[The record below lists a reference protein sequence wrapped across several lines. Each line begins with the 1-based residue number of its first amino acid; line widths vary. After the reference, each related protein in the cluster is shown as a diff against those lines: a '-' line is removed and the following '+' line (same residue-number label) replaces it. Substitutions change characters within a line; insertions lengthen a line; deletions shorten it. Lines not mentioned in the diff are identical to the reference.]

1 VDWVPGSGKYKKW
14 SKLEMANVGLEFQR
28 ILQGRYP
35 IPIVKLHLLRREVK
49 AEDCHW
55 EIPKT

>member
-49 AEDCHW
+49 AEDCH
-55 EIPKT
+55 